1 LQSNL
6 YKTNNDKGNLQ
17 MTDDQASGMWWGLF
31 IGDAMGVPLEFTQP
45 NYGKPVTTFTS
56 GGVHKA
62 AKGEYSDD
70 GAMALAIADAYITQ
84 GRFCGSTIQQNFI
97 DWSETGVFG
106 TREGEPA
113 WDIGITVNRSL
124 GSVRNIQSPYAGSTM
139 ADTSGNGCIMRMAPC
154 IIWNRN
160 NLSAA
165 IGESVA
171 QALLT
176 HGSSDCITY
185 TAALAHELWEGKAL
199 TQYDHLR
206 NRSINNSGYV
216 ADTYASAWH
225 SVKTTKSFHAAIV
238 DAINRGEDA
247 DTVGA
252 VTGMIAG
259 RIYGI
264 DFNISNLQIIN
275 NKRIDEFHQLFI
287 NRHN

>member
-1 LQSNL
+1 
-6 YKTNNDKGNLQ
+6 

-113 WDIGITVNRSL
+113 WDIGNTVNRSL
-124 GSVRNIQSPYAGSTM
+124 KAMRNIQRPYSGSTM

-154 IIWNRN
+154 IVWNRN

-199 TQYDHLR
+199 PQYDHLR

-225 SVKTTKSFHAAIV
+225 SVKTTKSFRAAIV

-259 RIYGI
+259 RIYGF
-264 DFNISNLQIIN
+264 DKYYEKEEIIN
-275 NKRIDEFHQLFI
+275 WRVIEQVCNLLSKKTQPTKRH
-287 NRHN
+287 

>member
-1 LQSNL
+1 
-6 YKTNNDKGNLQ
+6 
-17 MTDDQASGMWWGLF
+17 
-31 IGDAMGVPLEFTQP
+31 
-45 NYGKPVTTFTS
+45 
-56 GGVHKA
+56 
-62 AKGEYSDD
+62 
-70 GAMALAIADAYITQ
+70 
-84 GRFCGSTIQQNFI
+84 
-97 DWSETGVFG
+97 
-106 TREGEPA
+106 
-113 WDIGITVNRSL
+113 
-124 GSVRNIQSPYAGSTM
+124 M

>member
-1 LQSNL
+1 
-6 YKTNNDKGNLQ
+6 

-31 IGDAMGVPLEFTQP
+31 VGDAMGVPLEFTQP

-62 AKGEYSDD
+62 AVGEYSDD
-70 GAMALAIADAYITQ
+70 GAMALAIADAYTTQ
-84 GRFCGSTIQQNFI
+84 KRFCGSTIQQNFI
-97 DWSETGVFG
+97 DWSQTGVFG
-106 TREGEPA
+106 TRVGEPA
-113 WDIGITVNRSL
+113 WDIGNTVKRSL
-124 GSVRNIQSPYAGSTM
+124 RAVRNIQRPYAGSTM

-199 TQYDHLR
+199 PQYDHLR

-259 RIYGI
+259 RIYG
-264 DFNISNLQIIN
+264 NLRPLTHRQIIN
-275 NKRIDEFHQLFI
+275 HSVAEKLLQKLQQPEWRHI
-287 NRHN
+287 NNA

>member
-1 LQSNL
+1 
-6 YKTNNDKGNLQ
+6 

-56 GGVHKA
+56 GGAHKA
-62 AKGEYSDD
+62 AVGEYSDD
-70 GAMALAIADAYITQ
+70 GSMALAIADAYITQ
-84 GRFCGSTIQQNFI
+84 KRFCGSTIQQNFI

-113 WDIGITVNRSL
+113 WDIGNTVKRSL
-124 GSVRNIQSPYAGSTM
+124 RSVRNMQRPYAGSTM

-185 TAALAHELWEGKAL
+185 TAALAHELWEGKPL
-199 TQYDHLR
+199 PQYDHLR

-259 RIYGI
+259 RIYGCPPANMRSGLLKSKYI
-264 DFNISNLQIIN
+264 TKSLSGLYS
-275 NKRIDEFHQLFI
+275 KL
-287 NRHN
+287 

>member
-1 LQSNL
+1 
-6 YKTNNDKGNLQ
+6 
-17 MTDDQASGMWWGLF
+17 
-31 IGDAMGVPLEFTQP
+31 
-45 NYGKPVTTFTS
+45 
-56 GGVHKA
+56 
-62 AKGEYSDD
+62 
-70 GAMALAIADAYITQ
+70 
-84 GRFCGSTIQQNFI
+84 
-97 DWSETGVFG
+97 
-106 TREGEPA
+106 
-113 WDIGITVNRSL
+113 
-124 GSVRNIQSPYAGSTM
+124 
-139 ADTSGNGCIMRMAPC
+139 MAPC

-185 TAALAHELWEGKAL
+185 TAALAHELWEGKPL
-199 TQYDHLR
+199 SQYDHLR
-206 NRSINNSGYV
+206 NRPINNSGYV

-252 VTGMIAG
+252 VTGIIAG
-259 RIYGI
+259 RIYGM
-264 DFNISNLQIIN
+264 DSNISNLQIIN
-275 NKRIDEFHQLFI
+275 NKRIDEFLQLFI